1 MSKQLLQLIIKLL
14 IEIEKDRIKLK
25 KKYNKELKYNVNY
38 NAIV

>member
-1 MSKQLLQLIIKLL
+1 MSNDLVILIIKMLK
-14 IEIEKDRIKLK
+14 EIEKDRIKLK